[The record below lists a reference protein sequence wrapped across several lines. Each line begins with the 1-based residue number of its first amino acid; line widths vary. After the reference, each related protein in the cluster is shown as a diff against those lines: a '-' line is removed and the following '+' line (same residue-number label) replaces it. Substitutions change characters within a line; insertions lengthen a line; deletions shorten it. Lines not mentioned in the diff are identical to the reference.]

1 MKLKLIVTTLLI
13 SSAAL
18 AHDAGE
24 GVVKERMK
32 AMEAVGDANKPLTAI
47 SRGRSDFDLAT
58 VQASA
63 AEMAEHSGQ
72 YFADLFPEGSLDS
85 ESAAKAE
92 IWEDWET
99 FYQLSMDLNTAA
111 VALSQISSE
120 DEFADAYSAVGDTCM
135 GCHRKF
141 RARR

>member
-1 MKLKLIVTTLLI
+1 MKIKLVLASMLCA
-13 SSAAL
+13 SAF

-24 GVVKERMK
+24 GAVKERMMS
-32 AMEAVGDANKPLTAI
+32 MEAVGDANKPLTAI
-47 SRGRSDFDLAT
+47 SRGRADFDLAT

-63 AEMAEHSGQ
+63 KVLAENSGQ
-72 YFADLFPEGSLDS
+72 YFADLFPVGSMDP
-85 ESAAKAE
+85 ESAAKTE

-99 FYQLSMDLNTAA
+99 FYQYSMDLNSAA
-111 VALSQISSE
+111 VALSEITSE
-120 DEFADAYSAVGDTCM
+120 DEFNAAYSAVGDTCM